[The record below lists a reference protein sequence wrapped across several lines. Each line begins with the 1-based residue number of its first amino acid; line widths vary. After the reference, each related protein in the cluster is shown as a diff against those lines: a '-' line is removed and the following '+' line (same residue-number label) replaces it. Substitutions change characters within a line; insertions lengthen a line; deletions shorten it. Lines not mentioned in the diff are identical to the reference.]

1 MSDQVI
7 QKHGQQ
13 EEVIPNPVSQVLRQ
27 VSQFKEWLLKER
39 FPAIPIEHFVVISNP
54 ATYIKTDK
62 ENNYILKRVVHTEKI
77 VDSLW
82 IPNLYITN
90 KFGGQTTC
98 KL

>member
-1 MSDQVI
+1 MSFYAAIIEVKNYSGTLYFEPMSDQVI

-39 FPAIPIEHFVVISNP
+39 CPAIPIEHFVVISYP

-62 ENNYILKRVVHTEKI
+62 ENNYT
-77 VDSLW
+77 
-82 IPNLYITN
+82 
-90 KFGGQTTC
+90 
-98 KL
+98 